1 MPKVTID
8 KHVNIGKEQV
18 IKREINIF
26 CNQAISEISNTAPMI
41 HGHALCEVK
50 GAMIDAHASH
60 VVADKVLHLTGAA
73 TILFNIIAGARRDE
87 SIAGAAAINTSYER
101 GLLVDINRLLTKL
114 ITQF

>member
-8 KHVNIGKEQV
+8 KHVNIGKDQA
-18 IKREINIF
+18 IKREINLF

-60 VVADKVLHLTGAA
+60 VVA
-73 TILFNIIAGARRDE
+73 GARRDE
-87 SIAGAAAINTSYER
+87 SIAGASTINTSYER